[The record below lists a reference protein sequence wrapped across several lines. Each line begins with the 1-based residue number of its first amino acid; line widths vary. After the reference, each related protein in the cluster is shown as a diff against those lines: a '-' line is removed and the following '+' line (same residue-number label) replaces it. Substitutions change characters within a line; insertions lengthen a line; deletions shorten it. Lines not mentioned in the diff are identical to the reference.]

1 MTPEEAVSRIKA
13 HMEIHKLREAQAVHI
28 TEALNMAIA
37 ALIEVQWY
45 RKVGTVDECMKAIDQ
60 LKSDVERDDHGKDNR
75 ISSCDEWVCPKC
87 GTHYERY
94 FDDYIYC
101 PICGYQG

>member
-1 MTPEEAVSRIKA
+1 MTPEEAISKIKA

-37 ALIEVQWY
+37 ALKEVQQY
-45 RKVGTVDECMKAIDQ
+45 REIGTVEECRDAIEQ
-60 LKSDVERDDHGKDNR
+60 RKSDAECDGHGKDNR

-94 FDDYIYC
+94 FDEYIYC

>member
-13 HMEIHKLREAQAVHI
+13 HMEIHKLREPQAVHI
-28 TEALNMAIA
+28 TEALNMAIK
-37 ALIEVQWY
+37 ALTEVQLY
-45 RKVGTVDECMKAIDQ
+45 RKVGTVDECREAIEQMKPDA
-60 LKSDVERDDHGKDNR
+60 ECGGYGKDHR
-75 ISSCDEWVCPKC
+75 ISSCGEWICPKC